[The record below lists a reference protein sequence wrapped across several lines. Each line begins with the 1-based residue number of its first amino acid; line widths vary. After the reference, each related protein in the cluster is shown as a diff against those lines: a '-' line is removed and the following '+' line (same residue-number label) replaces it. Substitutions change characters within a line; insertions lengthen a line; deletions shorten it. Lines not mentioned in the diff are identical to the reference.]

1 MAQSDAPEAQQ
12 SNSTSGVAWT
22 VLARGASQVAQFVL
36 LMIATRFLSVADFGV
51 FALFSTTAFGL
62 AVFARAGWRELI
74 IASETEER
82 MAHANLLAIV
92 AGSVTSL
99 ISMLGSIGYGYL
111 ADDKQGMVL
120 MLMLSAWIMPAAL
133 AAAQEGR
140 LTVLNQVQRIGQIQ
154 TAAEV
159 LGLAAGAVA
168 FTSGAGLLSLA
179 YSKLAYQLVAVGL
192 LLLSSRWC
200 PLVKFKR
207 EVCLEIVKFS
217 KDVVATSM
225 TNFGRN
231 NVALYIVGAFAGPVE
246 VGLFRAGI
254 RLSNAM
260 AEVIAEPARIYAWS
274 VLREANR
281 KGGTAGIRQA
291 MGPFSN
297 TVLLLG
303 APPLIALAAC
313 SESLI
318 TVVLGAKWSAAAPV
332 AALVAIS
339 RALGLLRCTYTP
351 VLAMTNKMALLPKIT
366 LIGTVVDLVSLAIFA
381 PFGALWIAV
390 SRVITSV
397 VSMPL
402 QFYGWRQGAGIDWW
416 HDVHSGTVPIFVA
429 VSAMAAACFGV
440 GWALSDVH
448 PAWTLASQIA
458 VGIVVYFPLI
468 FILAPSLSKGILN
481 AVLKRKGPAAAVSS
495 AST

>member
-1 MAQSDAPEAQQ
+1 M
-12 SNSTSGVAWT
+12 
-22 VLARGASQVAQFVL
+22 
-36 LMIATRFLSVADFGV
+36 
-51 FALFSTTAFGL
+51 
-62 AVFARAGWRELI
+62 
-74 IASETEER
+74 
-82 MAHANLLAIV
+82 
-92 AGSVTSL
+92 
-99 ISMLGSIGYGYL
+99 
-111 ADDKQGMVL
+111 
-120 MLMLSAWIMPAAL
+120 
-133 AAAQEGR
+133 
-140 LTVLNQVQRIGQIQ
+140 
-154 TAAEV
+154 
-159 LGLAAGAVA
+159 
-168 FTSGAGLLSLA
+168 
-179 YSKLAYQLVAVGL
+179 
-192 LLLSSRWC
+192 
-200 PLVKFKR
+200 
-207 EVCLEIVKFS
+207 
-217 KDVVATSM
+217 
-225 TNFGRN
+225 
-231 NVALYIVGAFAGPVE
+231 
-246 VGLFRAGI
+246 
-254 RLSNAM
+254 
-260 AEVIAEPARIYAWS
+260 
-274 VLREANR
+274 
-281 KGGTAGIRQA
+281 
-291 MGPFSN
+291 
-297 TVLLLG
+297 LLLG